1 MSTKSL
7 IVLCQTSYKTVYY
20 KTSNHIPLTLR
31 NLSTSYKRT
40 EKAQENRSQKSKNQE
55 ILQYKE
61 QFKILELTE
70 DSDKDAVRRR
80 YINLVKR
87 YHPDTAKQE
96 EQDLERFH
104 QIDQAYKDLQKL
116 FIQLDQEERDC
127 EGEYGLYYQVR
138 FSFIIFLIMIK
149 IMIQAVP

>member
-1 MSTKSL
+1 M
-7 IVLCQTSYKTVYY
+7 
-20 KTSNHIPLTLR
+20 
-31 NLSTSYKRT
+31 
-40 EKAQENRSQKSKNQE
+40 
-55 ILQYKE
+55 
-61 QFKILELTE
+61 
-70 DSDKDAVRRR
+70 
-80 YINLVKR
+80 KR

-138 FSFIIFLIMIK
+138 FGFIISFIIMKVL
-149 IMIQAVP
+149 

>member
-7 IVLCQTSYKTVYY
+7 IFLCQTSYKTVYY
-20 KTSNHIPLTLR
+20 KTSKRIPLTFR
-31 NLSTSYKRT
+31 NLSTTYKCN
-40 EKAQENRSQKSKNQE
+40 EKAQEKRSQIRKHQE
-55 ILQYKE
+55 ILKYKE
-61 QFKILELTE
+61 QFNILELTE
-70 DSDKDAVRRR
+70 DSDKDAVRRQ

-96 EQDLERFH
+96 EQSLERFH

-138 FSFIIFLIMIK
+138 FSVIIFFIMIK
-149 IMIQAVP
+149 VL

>member
-20 KTSNHIPLTLR
+20 KTSNCIPLTFR
-31 NLSTSYKRT
+31 NLSTTYKCT
-40 EKAQENRSQKSKNQE
+40 AEAQENRSQKNKHQE
-55 ILQYKE
+55 ILKYKE

-70 DSDKDAVRRR
+70 DSDKDAVRRQ

-127 EGEYGLYYQVR
+127 EGEYGLYYQV
-138 FSFIIFLIMIK
+138 
-149 IMIQAVP
+149 

>member
-20 KTSNHIPLTLR
+20 KTSNRIPVTFR
-31 NLSTSYKRT
+31 NLSTTYKCS
-40 EKAQENRSQKSKNQE
+40 EKAQENRSLNGKHQE
-55 ILQYKE
+55 ILKYKE
-61 QFKILELTE
+61 QFKILELAE
-70 DSDKDAVRRR
+70 DSDKDAVRRQ

-138 FSFIIFLIMIK
+138 FGFIISFIIMKVL
-149 IMIQAVP
+149 

>member
-20 KTSNHIPLTLR
+20 KTSKRIPLTFR
-31 NLSTSYKRT
+31 NVSTTYKCT
-40 EKAQENRSQKSKNQE
+40 EKAQENRSLNIKHQE
-55 ILQYKE
+55 ILKYKE

-70 DSDKDAVRRR
+70 DSDKDAVRRQ
-80 YINLVKR
+80 YINLVKK

-96 EQDLERFH
+96 EQSLERFH

-138 FSFIIFLIMIK
+138 FGFIIFFIIMK
-149 IMIQAVP
+149 VL